1 MTLQEIADKL
11 NLKAISG
18 PEKLAGQIRGGY
30 VSDLLSDVVAH
41 VQAGDVWITLQI
53 HPNIVAVATLK
64 EVAAIIIIG
73 GREPEPATL
82 DKARAENVTIL
93 VSDLPAFEIA
103 GRLYQLGICGKR

>member
-1 MTLQEIADKL
+1 MTLQEIAEKL
-11 NLKAISG
+11 DLKAVSG
-18 PEKLAGQIRGGY
+18 SDHLGRQVRGGY

-41 VQAGDVWITLQI
+41 VQAGDVWVTLQI

-73 GREPEPATL
+73 GRAPEAATL
-82 DKARAENVTIL
+82 EKAWSENVTIL

-103 GRLYQLGICGKR
+103 GRLYKLGICGKR